1 MNTDFGSK
9 NNRIKQLANFGE
21 ALFRDSDLA
30 VLWNIRNRNTLYTV
44 IKRYVQAGLLE
55 RIKHGIY
62 SLQSF
67 SAVNSDTLG
76 AKVIHGYCYVS
87 TETVLEREGLLK
99 PKVQSI
105 TFVSSSSRKFLVRD
119 ISYASRKVK
128 DEFLYNTMGIYTKG
142 GVNYAS
148 VPRAV
153 ADLLYFNPRYYFDAG
168 SKDGIDW
175 KQVREMQK
183 AIGFPL
189 YTKRTV

>member
-1 MNTDFGSK
+1 MPK
-9 NNRIKQLANFGE
+9 NNKIKQLANSRE

-30 VLWNIRNRNTLYTV
+30 VLWNIQNKNTLYTT
-44 IKRYVQAGLLE
+44 IKRYVQDGLLE

-62 SLQSF
+62 SLRSF
-67 SAVNSDTLG
+67 DEISSDILG
-76 AKVIHGYCYVS
+76 AKVIHGYCYIS
-87 TETVLEREGLLK
+87 AETVLEREGLLR

-105 TFVSSSSRKFLVRD
+105 TFVGGASRKFNVRE
-119 ISYASRKVK
+119 SSFSVRKMK
-128 DEFLYNTMGIYTKG
+128 DEFLHNTIGIYSKG

-153 ADLLYFNPRYYFDAG
+153 ADLLYFNPRYHFDAG